1 MDAFRRHSVDDA
13 QLKEWLERMAG
24 ALEGVPGLIAA
35 VLYGSA
41 AEGIPFRDLDI
52 ALVVDRAVHP
62 AEKDW
67 DLMNDVADLLS
78 PLVPVPVDVR
88 VVNDAP
94 LALRYRVVFGR
105 PLLVRDEETYEEF
118 TARSWDLYLDFE
130 PVSRRYLEE
139 MTG

>member
-1 MDAFRRHSVDDA
+1 MGR
-13 QLKEWLERMAG
+13 
-24 ALEGVPGLIAA
+24 ALEGVPGLVAA

-41 AEGIPFRDLDI
+41 TEGIPFRDLDI
-52 ALVVDRAVHP
+52 ALVVDRSVHP
-62 AEKDW
+62 AERDW
-67 DLMNDVADLLS
+67 DLLNEVSDRLA

-105 PLLVRDEETYEEF
+105 PFLVQDEEAYAEF
-118 TARSWDLYLDFE
+118 TARSWDLYLDFA

-139 MTG
+139 VVQ